1 MKMNINQTI
10 PANLFRRFWTYQAER
25 FPVFGHGILIAA
37 FSFSA
42 VSFSALLRGE
52 AGWPGAGSILVA
64 FASTFLFFL
73 QLRIADEFKDFEE
86 DARYRAYRAVP
97 RGLVSLRELG
107 LLGGLTVLIQLGLA
121 LWLEPA
127 LVWLLLLV
135 WGYMALMSRDF
146 FAQAWLKARPAAYL
160 WSHMLI
166 VPLIDLYA
174 TACDWRVAGDVAPH
188 GGLVWFLIVSFFNG
202 VVIEIGRKV
211 RAPQDEEPGVETYS
225 SLWGR
230 RKAMMIWLGAMLLT
244 VVSAWLAARQIDF
257 ALPVVI
263 LLVIL
268 LLAATMIAGRF
279 LQKPVTDR
287 ARLIEPM
294 SGLWTLLLYLSVGA
308 IPMLTS

>member
-1 MKMNINQTI
+1 
-10 PANLFRRFWTYQAER
+10 
-25 FPVFGHGILIAA
+25 
-37 FSFSA
+37 
-42 VSFSALLRGE
+42 
-52 AGWPGAGSILVA
+52 
-64 FASTFLFFL
+64 
-73 QLRIADEFKDFEE
+73 
-86 DARYRAYRAVP
+86 
-97 RGLVSLRELG
+97 LG
-107 LLGGLTVLIQLGLA
+107 LLGGLTALVQLGLA